1 MSAVLEAGRE
11 HVRAPPGRRIGT
23 ISPAAFD
30 ALKELE
36 VPPPPPPPPEA
47 RAQAT
52 ADAMLGTRAQ
62 NVA

>member
-11 HVRAPPGRRIGT
+11 HVRAPLGRRIGT

-36 VPPPPPPPPEA
+36 VAPPPPPPEA

>member
-11 HVRAPPGRRIGT
+11 HVRTPPGRRIGT

-36 VPPPPPPPPEA
+36 VLPPPPPEA

>member
-23 ISPAAFD
+23 ISLAAFD

-36 VPPPPPPPPEA
+36 APPPEA

>member
-36 VPPPPPPPPEA
+36 APPPPEA